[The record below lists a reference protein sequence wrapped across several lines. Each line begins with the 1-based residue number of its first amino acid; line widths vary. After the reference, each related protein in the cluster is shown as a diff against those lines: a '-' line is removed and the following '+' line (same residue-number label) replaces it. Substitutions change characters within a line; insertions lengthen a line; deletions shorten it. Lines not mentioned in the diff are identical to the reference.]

1 MFVQALNAFPVGLVD
16 WGSVGFVEADL
27 ARGFVE
33 VASYYDLA
41 VFCRLQLGHDRSGS
55 KFILCQFLLSFL
67 NFDQFSLLLGSQQLN
82 FLKSGAKQALLQ
94 LVRLD
99 VAVDCQVR
107 YHRQLHRERDRVQG
121 SRHQRQT
128 SA

>member
-16 WGSVGFVEADL
+16 RSSVGFVEADL

-67 NFDQFSLLLGSQQLN
+67 DSDQFSLLLGSQQLD
-82 FLKSGAKQALLQ
+82 FLKSIAKQALLQ
-94 LVRLD
+94 LLGLN

-121 SRHQRQT
+121 TRHQRQT
-128 SA
+128 RA